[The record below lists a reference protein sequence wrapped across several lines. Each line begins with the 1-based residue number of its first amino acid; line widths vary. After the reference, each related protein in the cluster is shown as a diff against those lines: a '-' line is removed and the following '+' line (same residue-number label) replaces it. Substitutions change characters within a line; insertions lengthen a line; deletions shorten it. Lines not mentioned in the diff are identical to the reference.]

1 MSPQNQF
8 STIFQAKFPQNFVL
22 LFQKLQ
28 ILFAYMHEKNK
39 TTSEQSVSLTTF
51 DKLKWNRN
59 LEDIKVAPKQQQKK
73 VAPDAFPH

>member
-8 STIFQAKFPQNFVL
+8 SPIFQAKFPQNFVW